1 MHKSASIY
9 SLSDGINTTFTAVL
23 KRTLLVEDE
32 LALESSSLSSV
43 CQIPR
48 KDSDTVS
55 VTWISDYMK
64 CTTENCTTRV
74 HTAWLGRHLFF
85 EFVVVTS
92 LMMTLLSSMY
102 IIYSTTI
109 LFFTCQLILR
119 ISRVQKSVDDD
130 DDDDES
136 VHLKRQLNYAL
147 RST

>member
-43 CQIPR
+43 CHIPR

-64 CTTENCTTRV
+64 CTTENCTTRI

-85 EFVVVTS
+85 EFVVLDTS
-92 LMMTLLSSMY
+92 LMMTLLVYNLWYYNSFLDMP
-102 IIYSTTI
+102 TH
-109 LFFTCQLILR
+109 FANCQVF
-119 ISRVQKSVDDD
+119 RVQKSVDDD
-130 DDDDES
+130 DDES
-136 VHLKRQLNYAL
+136 VYTYVGQCI
-147 RST
+147 T